1 LTVFVSNKHIYAQ
14 IIDDAEGRT
23 LVAARDADVKD
34 KNEASSTLRS
44 GYLLPTLHRERN
56 PSEAKTSPLSSVGL
70 RPGYF
75 AKGDKTVA
83 TAQKVGEELAVRAV
97 KLGVK
102 QVVFDRGGRKYHG
115 RIKALADSARA
126 GGLEF

>member
-1 LTVFVSNKHIYAQ
+1 MKIKTRKQRVRKKLRVTSSRPRLTVFVSNKHIYAQ
-14 IIDDAEGRT
+14 IIDDAKGHT

-34 KNEASSTLRS
+34 KN
-44 GYLLPTLHRERN
+44 
-56 PSEAKTSPLSSVGL
+56 KV
-70 RPGYF
+70 
-75 AKGDKTVA
+75 VA
-83 TAQKVGEELAVRAV
+83 VAQKVGEELAVRAV

>member
-1 LTVFVSNKHIYAQ
+1 MKQKTRKQRVRKKLRVTSSRPTLTVFVSNKHIYAQ

-23 LVAARDADVKD
+23 LAAARDADVKD
-34 KNEASSTLRS
+34 KN
-44 GYLLPTLHRERN
+44 
-56 PSEAKTSPLSSVGL
+56 KI
-70 RPGYF
+70 
-75 AKGDKTVA
+75 VA

>member
-1 LTVFVSNKHIYAQ
+1 MINKTRKQRVRKKLRVTSSRPRLTVFVSNKHIYAQ
-14 IIDDAEGRT
+14 IIDDTKGHT
-23 LVAARDADVKD
+23 LVAARDADIEPTDVIKD
-34 KNEASSTLRS
+34 KN
-44 GYLLPTLHRERN
+44 
-56 PSEAKTSPLSSVGL
+56 KV
-70 RPGYF
+70 
-75 AKGDKTVA
+75 VA
-83 TAQKVGEELAVRAV
+83 VAQKVGEELAIRAV

>member
-1 LTVFVSNKHIYAQ
+1 MKIKTRKQRVRKKLRVTSSRPRLTVFVSNKHIYAQ

-23 LVAARDADVKD
+23 LVATRDADVKD
-34 KNEASSTLRS
+34 KN
-44 GYLLPTLHRERN
+44 
-56 PSEAKTSPLSSVGL
+56 KI
-70 RPGYF
+70 
-75 AKGDKTVA
+75 VA

-97 KLGVK
+97 KLGIK

>member
-1 LTVFVSNKHIYAQ
+1 MKQKTRKQRVRKKLRVTSSRPRLTVFVSNKHIYAQ

-23 LVAARDADVKD
+23 LAAARDADVKD
-34 KNEASSTLRS
+34 KN
-44 GYLLPTLHRERN
+44 
-56 PSEAKTSPLSSVGL
+56 KI
-70 RPGYF
+70 
-75 AKGDKTVA
+75 VA